1 MKNRHG
7 PKGGRG
13 SSVYRCNRRGDE
25 RVIRTDNEIADLNVE
40 TSDKDDD
47 DEDED
52 DGERHL
58 QSTVYYYS
66 LAIVN

>member
-13 SSVYRCNRRGDE
+13 SSVFRCSRRGDE
-25 RVIRTDNEIADLNVE
+25 RVMRTGAEIYEEQVE
-40 TSDKDDD
+40 ASEDEDD

-52 DGERHL
+52 GEGRRATL
-58 QSTVYYYS
+58 F
-66 LAIVN
+66 

>member
-1 MKNRHG
+1 M
-7 PKGGRG
+7 
-13 SSVYRCNRRGDE
+13 
-25 RVIRTDNEIADLNVE
+25 IRTDNEIADLNVE

-58 QSTVYYYS
+58 QSTV
-66 LAIVN
+66 

>member
-52 DGERHL
+52 DGER
-58 QSTVYYYS
+58 QSRLTAHHNS
-66 LAIVN
+66 ISAIN